1 MWVSY
6 KHTGIEKGYLVTRID
21 EIWQYKYTRYNF
33 TTRQSELFADYINS
47 FLQLKQEASE
57 RPSECGNDDV
67 AKLEQ
72 LEVIEDI
79 VLNKNNIEQNP
90 VAKFC
95 LISFWGKFGQRTNL
109 SSIEII
115 RNPQRLAELL
125 SSPEYEVTRRENQ
138 VYEVTRILPIN
149 DEVIYSMFRGI

>member
-6 KHTGIEKGYLVTRID
+6 KLHTEIEKGYLVTRID
-21 EIWQYKYTRYNF
+21 KIWQYKYTRYNS

-57 RPSECGNDDV
+57 RPSECGNDV
-67 AKLEQ
+67 AKEQ

-95 LISFWGKFGQRTNL
+95 LISFWGKFGQRINL
-109 SSIEII
+109 SSIKII
-115 RNPQRLAELL
+115 RNPQRLTELL
-125 SSPEYEVTRRENQ
+125 SSPEYEVTR
-138 VYEVTRILPIN
+138 ILLIN
-149 DEVIYSMFRGI
+149 DEVIYSMFRGTKR